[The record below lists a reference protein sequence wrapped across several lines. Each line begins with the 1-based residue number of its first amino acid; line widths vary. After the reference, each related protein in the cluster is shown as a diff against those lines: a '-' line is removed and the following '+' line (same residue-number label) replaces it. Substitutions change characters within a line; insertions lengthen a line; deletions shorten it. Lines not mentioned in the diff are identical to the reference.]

1 MKLIKRY
8 ANRRLYDSDTSKTI
22 TLDEIAEYL
31 RSGEEIKVVDNI
43 SGEDIT
49 SKVLGQT
56 FLRIQEPKGNEPLVN
71 YILTALIRE
80 SGGGFVNLVKKLAF
94 AGIGMAG
101 MPAKDRESLFNAIVQ
116 LDNISEQNH
125 NVLESLAS
133 QGQQEADKIVQ
144 SVRTKFDE
152 VTKHVQGSLLAA
164 LDPNSRKKKIQE
176 LTKQVEEL
184 TAKVEQ
190 LQGNEVRTE

>member
-22 TLDEIAEYL
+22 TLEEIAEYL
-31 RSGEEIKVVDNI
+31 RQGEEIKVIDNI

-56 FLRIQEPKGNEPLVN
+56 FLKLQEPKGNEPLIN

-80 SGGGFVNLVKKLAF
+80 SGEGFINLVKKLAY

-101 MPAKDRESLFNAIVQ
+101 ISPEERESIFNAIVQ
-116 LDNISEQNH
+116 LDKIQLDQISETNE
-125 NVLESLAS
+125 NLLEKLAE
-133 QGQQEADKIVQ
+133 QGQKEADKFLKGIKE
-144 SVRTKFDE
+144 KFDE
-152 VTKHVQGSLLAA
+152 VTQHIQG
-164 LDPNSRKKKIQE
+164 
-176 LTKQVEEL
+176 
-184 TAKVEQ
+184 
-190 LQGNEVRTE
+190 